1 MTSRRLTEA
10 VIVGLLFASAAVWG
24 TFYWKR
30 SFQAGRK
37 PVFYQEYFEPA
48 IMEAC
53 GRGFLL
59 AHPSVPAV
67 TAFLQQKTDRLSCDQ
82 IPATWGL
89 SEYGVYQKTWLY
101 LMLTVAFT
109 WRVLGISWS
118 GMGPLFG
125 VLFGATIVIA
135 YGIFRLGM
143 GRLVSL
149 GGAAALTVSA
159 VHLQNLPH
167 LRDYAKA
174 PFTLALILLLGLL
187 VAGGASARR
196 VMAIACAYGVILGI
210 GYGFR
215 TDFLIDIPVFF
226 LVLFGFLQG
235 GCLRNLPLKAAAAAL
250 CVTVFVA
257 TAWPVITAI
266 RRGGGCQW
274 HAVLLGLSDASTDAL
289 MVESGPYD
297 FGHYFSDGFVYSVAT
312 AYALRVRPGVGHIDY
327 CSPDY
332 DAVTGRYAADL
343 AKTFPGDM
351 FTRILASVTQVVQL
365 PFRWFDQPLPGVA
378 DGLYRVRLPIL
389 KIARGS
395 GPVFVALALFG
406 LTAADPR
413 LGLFGVFFLFYF
425 GGYPML
431 QFGIR
436 HYFHL
441 EFMTWWAIGFLVHQ
455 AALHARVRDR
465 VLKMYAWKQSAVILG
480 LIAAAILVT
489 TWSLRLYQDRSAGR
503 LFQQYVDAPKEALRL
518 GAMPA
523 GAVHRVAL
531 HRNPEADPFPAD
543 LLEVDLDAA
552 HCGGA
557 NPTVT
562 FAYDPPNQEFAH
574 TRALPHRT
582 PSAGPTRFFEP
593 VYAHFAGVRFSDGS
607 PGCVTGAYR
616 VTSADR
622 IPLLLSVRLDPG
634 WSHAALH
641 ERMITWRPWRR

>member
-10 VIVGLLFASAAVWG
+10 VIVGLLFASAAMWG

-30 SFQAGRK
+30 SLQAGRK

-48 IMEAC
+48 VMKAC
-53 GRGFLL
+53 GRGFQL
-59 AHPSVPAV
+59 AHPPIPAV
-67 TAFLQQKTDRLSCDQ
+67 VDFLQQKTDRLSCDQ
-82 IPATWGL
+82 IPATAGV
-89 SEYGVYQKTWLY
+89 SEYGVYQKTWYY

-109 WRVLGISWS
+109 WWMLGVSWS
-118 GMGPLFG
+118 GMAPLFG
-125 VLFGATIVIA
+125 ILFGATIAIA

-143 GRLVSL
+143 GRVASL
-149 GGAAALTVSA
+149 GGAAALSVSA

-187 VAGGASARR
+187 VAGRASARR
-196 VMAIACAYGVILGI
+196 VMAIACVYGVVLGI

-235 GCLRNLPLKAAAAAL
+235 GSLRNLPLKAAAAVVCVAL
-250 CVTVFVA
+250 FA
-257 TAWPVITAI
+257 GTAWPVITAI

-289 MVESGPYD
+289 MVEPGPYD
-297 FGHYFSDGFVYSVAT
+297 FGHYFSDGFVYSIAT
-312 AYALRVRPGVGHIDY
+312 AYALRIRPGVGHIDY

-343 AKTFPGDM
+343 ARTFPGDM
-351 FTRILASVTQVVQL
+351 VTRVLASITQVVQL

-378 DGLYRVRLPIL
+378 DRLYRARLPLL
-389 KIARGS
+389 KLARGS
-395 GPVFVALALFG
+395 GLVFVG
-406 LTAADPR
+406 LTLFVLTAVDPR
-413 LGLFGVFFLFYF
+413 FGLFGVFFLFYF

-431 QFGIR
+431 QFGVR

-441 EFMTWWAIGFLVHQ
+441 EFMTWWAIGFLAHQ
-455 AALHARVRDR
+455 AVVHARDRER
-465 VLKMYAWKQSAVILG
+465 VLKTLAWKQSAVILG
-480 LIAAAILVT
+480 FVAAAVLVT
-489 TWSLRLYQDRSAGR
+489 TWSLRAYQDKSAAR
-503 LFQQYVDAPKEALRL
+503 LFQQYVDAPKDALRL
-518 GAMPA
+518 DTAPA
-523 GAVHRVAL
+523 GALHRIAL
-531 HRNPEADPFPAD
+531 HRNPAADPYPAD

-552 HCGGA
+552 RCGA
-557 NPTVT
+557 NPAVT

-574 TRALPHRT
+574 TRSLSNRT

-593 VYAHFAGVRFSDGS
+593 VYAHFAGVRFSDAS
-607 PGCVTGAYR
+607 AGCVTGAYR
-616 VTSADR
+616 IASGDG

-634 WSHAALH
+634 WAHSGLH